1 MNKSL
6 FIIGTGTDVGKTYVS
21 GLILKKLRESG
32 ASAAYYKAA
41 MSGNE
46 RGGDG
51 VLRPGDALWVKEHS
65 GIAQPLQEMC
75 PFVYEAA
82 VSPHLAARLEGR
94 PVDLDTVMSGFR
106 SLRNCCEYLTL
117 EGFGGVL
124 CPLRF
129 DGQELWL
136 TDVIRSCGSG
146 CLLVADAGLGT
157 INQAGLTA
165 FFLKQQKLPLKGVI
179 LNHYQP
185 GNVLHE
191 DNKKMCEY
199 VTGVKV
205 AACVQDGDKDLRISA
220 GDLKAL
226 YEEEIK

>member
-1 MNKSL
+1 MSKSL

-46 RGGDG
+46 RDGDG
-51 VLRPGDALWVKEHS
+51 VLIPGDALWVKEHS

-75 PFVYEAA
+75 PFVYETA

-94 PVDLDTVMSGFR
+94 PVDLGTVMNGFR
-106 SLRNCCEYLTL
+106 SLRTCCEYLTL
-117 EGFGGVL
+117 EGSGGVL

-136 TDVIRSCGSG
+136 PDVIRACGSG
-146 CLLVADAGLGT
+146 CLLVTDAGLGT